1 MTNVVQ
7 KLAKEFGLYN
17 DPNGIITV
25 EMVNTVNSERMEY
38 VDVYQ
43 VFNQNELDDFKFI
56 TKYNLLDNT
65 EDYLYIPVVDLPNGY
80 PINKSTILNGEIL
93 TISMRAMH
101 RILLSEIRLGG
112 KMHFVKDKFL
122 KWKLLDYDN
131 QHGCL
136 LKKAYE
142 RKPIEP
148 FAVAETSNKKILF
161 IVYMEPVPLNKYTNR
176 KYMSLYT
183 MKESDIGNIPLKYG
197 IKHYYIKPEALET
210 LRFYSR

>member
-1 MTNVVQ
+1 MTQ

-17 DPNGIITV
+17 DPNGVVTV
-25 EMVNTVNSERMEY
+25 EMINTVNSERMEY
-38 VDVYQ
+38 ADVYQ
-43 VFNQNELDDFKFI
+43 VFNQNELDNFKFI
-56 TKYNLLDNT
+56 KKYNLIYST
-65 EDYLYIPVVDLPNGY
+65 EDYLYIPINNLPKGY
-80 PINKSTILNGEIL
+80 PIHKSTILNGEIL

-101 RILLSEIRLGG
+101 YILLSEIRIGG

-136 LKKAYE
+136 LKKTYE

-148 FAVAETSNKKILF
+148 FAVIETSDKKILYL
-161 IVYMEPVPLNKYTNR
+161 VYMEPVPLTNYINR

-183 MKESDIGNIPLKYG
+183 IKESDIGNAPLKYG
-197 IKHYYIKPEALET
+197 IQHYYIQPKALET